1 MLRTMILA
9 TTIIATVIAATGCA
23 TTRSTAQDASANV
36 STQYMYPMTSEQA
49 NEVLTKAMNYQFP
62 DAPIVRVEL
71 PYKGYFVTQRFL
83 LDSQD
88 FTARMVPTK
97 GNDIKGKTF
106 DGFYFEV
113 IDAGTMPISGS
124 VRASSLL
131 DKINEIASNISKPLP
146 IAR

>member
-1 MLRTMILA
+1 
-9 TTIIATVIAATGCA
+9 
-23 TTRSTAQDASANV
+23 
-36 STQYMYPMTSEQA
+36 MYPMTAEQA
-49 NEVLTKAMNYQFP
+49 DKVLIDAMKYQFP
-62 DAPIVRVEL
+62 DASIVRVEL

-88 FTARMVPTK
+88 FTSRMIPAK
-97 GNDIKGKTF
+97 GLDQHGKTV

-124 VRASSLL
+124 IRASSLF
-131 DKINEIASNISKPLP
+131 DKIMEIANSNSRPLP

>member
-1 MLRTMILA
+1 MININILA
-9 TTIIATVIAATGCA
+9 ILVIAAVMATAGCA
-23 TTRSTAQDASANV
+23 TTRSTAQDASSNV
-36 STQYMYPMTSEQA
+36 STQYMHQITTEQA
-49 NEVLTKAMNYQFP
+49 DEVLIKAMTHQFP
-62 DAPIVRVEL
+62 EAPIVRVEL

-97 GNDIKGKTF
+97 GRDKQGKVV

-124 VRASSLL
+124 VRASSLF
-131 DKINEIASNISKPLP
+131 DKINELANNIAKPLP
-146 IAR
+146 IDR